1 MSFAKP
7 QLAAWQLNS
16 ALARKGPPLTLLLK
30 VTTLQD
36 CKEKDFASLH
46 FHRKTSATLLS
57 TSHWGTPAKPADPTL
72 LQCSGL
78 TLDVPISVSQSVRSP
93 KSLT

>member
-46 FHRKTSATLLS
+46 SCRKISATLLS
-57 TSHWGTPAKPADPTL
+57 TSLWGTPAKPADPTL
-72 LQCSGL
+72 CSGL